1 MINIAVKSKCT
12 GCSACVQKCPKQCIS
27 LEEDSEGFR
36 YPKVKLSVCID
47 CGLCE
52 KVCPVLQ
59 QDKPRNPEIVYA
71 AKNSN
76 LSTRLASSSGG
87 IFALLAETILR
98 QNGVVFGARFDK
110 EWNVIHDYT
119 ESLNGLSVYLGSKYV
134 QSKIG
139 NTYKQAE
146 LFLKEG
152 RKVLFSGTPCQI
164 VGLKKYLRKDYDTL
178 LTVDFVCHGVPSP
191 MIWRDY
197 LNEKIRPLGVDGRNM
212 VSQLSLKDL
221 PVITGISFRDKRYG
235 WKKFGFSVRAKS
247 ASKADKNLVSQSVEV
262 TDKTLLYEPHKANL
276 YMKGFLKNLY
286 LRPSCYACPAKCGKS
301 GADYTLADFWGASTY
316 VGDFDDDKGLSAVLV
331 YKNKVNIESLDMAFK
346 VVGLND
352 ILSQNPA
359 VIKSSRMKGGRDQF
373 FQHYN
378 REHQIDLI
386 NRYSK
391 YTIKEN
397 IRYTAIKLF
406 VSLHLAKFI
415 KKIIRK

>member
-27 LEEDSEGFR
+27 FEEDSEGFY
-36 YPKVKLSVCID
+36 YPQVKLSLCIN

-52 KVCPVLQ
+52 NVCPVLH
-59 QDKPRNPEIVYA
+59 QDKPRTPEIVYA

-76 LSTRLASSSGG
+76 LATRLASSSGG

-98 QNGVVFGARFDK
+98 QNGVVFGARFDN
-110 EWNVIHDYT
+110 EWNVFHDYT
-119 ESLNGLSVYLGSKYV
+119 ESLDGLSVFLGSKYV

-139 NTYKQAE
+139 NTYKLAE
-146 LFLKEG
+146 QFLKEG

-164 VGLKKYLRKDYDTL
+164 AGLKRYLRKEYDNL

-197 LNEKIRPLGVDGRNM
+197 LNAKIRPLGVDGRNM
-212 VSQLSLKDL
+212 
-221 PVITGISFRDKRYG
+221 
-235 WKKFGFSVRAKS
+235 
-247 ASKADKNLVSQSVEV
+247 VSQSVEV

-331 YKNKVNIESLDMAFK
+331 YKNKVNIESFDMGFK

-359 VIKSSRMKGGRDQF
+359 VIKSSRMKGGRNQF

-397 IRYTAIKLF
+397 IRYTAIKLL

>member
-27 LEEDSEGFR
+27 FEEDREGFK

-59 QDKPRNPEIVYA
+59 QDKPRNPVIVYA

-87 IFALLAETILR
+87 IFALLAEIILR
-98 QNGVVFGARFDK
+98 QNGVVFGARFDN

-119 ESLNGLSVYLGSKYV
+119 DSLDGLSVFLGSKYV

-139 NTYKQAE
+139 NTYKLAE
-146 LFLKEG
+146 QFLKEG

-221 PVITGISFRDKRYG
+221 PVISFISFRDKRYG
-235 WKKFGFSVRAKS
+235 WKKFGFSVRVKS

-359 VIKSSRMKGGRDQF
+359 VIKSSRMKGGRDKF

-378 REHQIDLI
+378 RGHQVDLI

-397 IRYTAIKLF
+397 IRYTAIKLL
-406 VSLHLAKFI
+406 VGLHLAKFI
-415 KKIIRK
+415 KKVIGQ

>member
-27 LEEDSEGFR
+27 FEEDREGFK
-36 YPKVKLSVCID
+36 YPKVKLSECID

-59 QDKPRNPEIVYA
+59 QDKPRNPVIVYA

-98 QNGVVFGARFDK
+98 QNGVVFGARFDN

-119 ESLNGLSVYLGSKYV
+119 ESLDGLSVFLGSKYV

-164 VGLKKYLRKDYDTL
+164 VGLKKYLRKDYDNL

-262 TDKTLLYEPHKANL
+262 TGKTLLYEPHKANL

-331 YKNKVNIESLDMAFK
+331 YKNKVNIESLSMAFK
-346 VVGLND
+346 IVGLND
-352 ILSQNPA
+352 VLSQNPA
-359 VIKSSRMKGGRDQF
+359 VIKSSRKKGGRNKF

-378 REHQIDLI
+378 RGHQVDLI

-391 YTIKEN
+391 YTMKEN
-397 IRYTAIKLF
+397 IRYTAIKLL
-406 VSLHLAKFI
+406 VGLHLDKFI
-415 KKIIRK
+415 KKVIGK

>member
-27 LEEDSEGFR
+27 FEEDREGFK

-59 QDKPRNPEIVYA
+59 QDKPRNPVIVYA

-87 IFALLAETILR
+87 IFALLAETILK
-98 QNGVVFGARFDK
+98 QNGVVFGARFDI

-119 ESLNGLSVYLGSKYV
+119 ESLDGLSVFLGSKYV

-139 NTYKQAE
+139 NTYKYAE
-146 LFLKEG
+146 RFLKEG

-235 WKKFGFSVRAKS
+235 WKKYGFSVRAKS
-247 ASKADKNLVSQSVEV
+247 ASKADKNLVSQSVEI

-286 LRPSCYACPAKCGKS
+286 LRPSCYACPVKCGKS

-359 VIKSSRMKGGRDQF
+359 VIKSSRMKGGRDKF

-378 REHQIDLI
+378 RGHQVDLI

-397 IRYTAIKLF
+397 IRYTTIKLL
-406 VSLHLAKFI
+406 VGLHLDKFI
-415 KKIIRK
+415 KKVIGK

>member
-235 WKKFGFSVRAKS
+235 WKKYGFSVRAKS

>member
-27 LEEDSEGFR
+27 FEEDREGFK

-59 QDKPRNPEIVYA
+59 QDKPRNPVIVYA

-98 QNGVVFGARFDK
+98 QNGVVFGARFDI

-119 ESLNGLSVYLGSKYV
+119 ESLDGLSVFLGSKYV

-139 NTYKQAE
+139 NTYKYAE
-146 LFLKEG
+146 RFLKEG

-397 IRYTAIKLF
+397 IRYTAIKLL
-406 VSLHLAKFI
+406 VSLHLAKYI

>member
-27 LEEDSEGFR
+27 FEEDREGFK

-59 QDKPRNPEIVYA
+59 QDKPRNPVIVYA

-98 QNGVVFGARFDK
+98 QNGVVFGARFDN

-119 ESLNGLSVYLGSKYV
+119 ESLDGLSVFLGSKYV

-139 NTYKQAE
+139 YTYKYAE
-146 LFLKEG
+146 RFLKEG

-191 MIWRDY
+191 MIWRGY

-359 VIKSSRMKGGRDQF
+359 VIKSSRMKGGRDRF

-397 IRYTAIKLF
+397 IRYTAIKLL

>member
-27 LEEDSEGFR
+27 FEEDREGFK

-59 QDKPRNPEIVYA
+59 QDKPRNPVIVYA

-98 QNGVVFGARFDK
+98 QNGVVFGARFDN

-119 ESLNGLSVYLGSKYV
+119 ESLDGLSVFLGSKYV

-139 NTYKQAE
+139 NTYKYAE
-146 LFLKEG
+146 RFLKEG

-191 MIWRDY
+191 MIWRGY

-235 WKKFGFSVRAKS
+235 WKKYGFSVRAKS

-359 VIKSSRMKGGRDQF
+359 VIKSSRMKGGRDRF

-397 IRYTAIKLF
+397 IRYTAIKLL

>member
-27 LEEDSEGFR
+27 FEEDREGFK

-59 QDKPRNPEIVYA
+59 QDKPRNPVIVYA
-71 AKNSN
+71 AKNSD

-98 QNGVVFGARFDK
+98 QNGVVFGARFDI

-119 ESLNGLSVYLGSKYV
+119 ESLDGLSVFLGSKYV

-139 NTYKQAE
+139 NTYKYAE
-146 LFLKEG
+146 RFLKEG

-397 IRYTAIKLF
+397 IRYTAIKLL

>member
-27 LEEDSEGFR
+27 FEEDSEGFY
-36 YPKVKLSVCID
+36 YPQVKLSLCIN

-52 KVCPVLQ
+52 NVCPVLH
-59 QDKPRNPEIVYA
+59 QDKSRTPEIVYA

-87 IFALLAETILR
+87 IFALLADTILR
-98 QNGVVFGARFDK
+98 QNGVVFGARFDN

-119 ESLNGLSVYLGSKYV
+119 DSLDGLSVFLGSKYV

-139 NTYKQAE
+139 NTYKLAE
-146 LFLKEG
+146 QFLKDG

-164 VGLKKYLRKDYDTL
+164 VGLKKYLRKEYDNL

-197 LNEKIRPLGVDGRNM
+197 LNAKIRPLGVDGRNM

-235 WKKFGFSVRAKS
+235 WKKYGFSVRVKS

-286 LRPSCYACPAKCGKS
+286 LRPSCYACPTKCGKS

-359 VIKSSRMKGGRDQF
+359 VIKSSRIKGGRDKF

-378 REHQIDLI
+378 REHQVDLI

-397 IRYTAIKLF
+397 IRYTAIKLL
-406 VSLHLAKFI
+406 VGLHLAKFI
-415 KKIIRK
+415 KKVIGK

>member
-27 LEEDSEGFR
+27 FEEDREGFK

-59 QDKPRNPEIVYA
+59 QDKPRNPVIVYA

-98 QNGVVFGARFDK
+98 QNGVVFGARFDN

-119 ESLNGLSVYLGSKYV
+119 ESLDGLSVFLGSKYV

-139 NTYKQAE
+139 NTYKYAE
-146 LFLKEG
+146 RFLKEG

-191 MIWRDY
+191 MIWRGY

-359 VIKSSRMKGGRDQF
+359 VIKSSRMKGGRDRF

-397 IRYTAIKLF
+397 IRYTAIKLL

>member
-27 LEEDSEGFR
+27 FEEDREGFK

-59 QDKPRNPEIVYA
+59 QDKPRNPVIVYA

-98 QNGVVFGARFDK
+98 QNGVVFGARFDN

-119 ESLNGLSVYLGSKYV
+119 ESLDGLSVFLGSKYV

-139 NTYKQAE
+139 NTYKYAE
-146 LFLKEG
+146 RFLKEG

-191 MIWRDY
+191 MIWRGY

-235 WKKFGFSVRAKS
+235 WKKYGFSVRAKS

-316 VGDFDDDKGLSAVLV
+316 VEDFDDDKGLSAVLV

-359 VIKSSRMKGGRDQF
+359 VIKSSRMKGGRDRF

-397 IRYTAIKLF
+397 IRYTAIKLL

>member
-27 LEEDSEGFR
+27 FEEDREGFK
-36 YPKVKLSVCID
+36 YPKVKLSECID

-59 QDKPRNPEIVYA
+59 QDKPRNPVIVYA

-98 QNGVVFGARFDK
+98 QNGVVFGARFDN

-119 ESLNGLSVYLGSKYV
+119 ESLDGLSVFLGSKYV

-139 NTYKQAE
+139 NTYKYAE
-146 LFLKEG
+146 RFLKEG

-235 WKKFGFSVRAKS
+235 WKKYGFSVRAKS

-316 VGDFDDDKGLSAVLV
+316 VRDFDDDKGLSAVLV

-359 VIKSSRMKGGRDQF
+359 VIKSSRMKGGRDKF

-378 REHQIDLI
+378 RGHQVDLI

-397 IRYTAIKLF
+397 IRYTAIKLL
-406 VSLHLAKFI
+406 VGLHLDKFI
-415 KKIIRK
+415 KKVIGK

>member
-27 LEEDSEGFR
+27 FEEDSEGFY
-36 YPKVKLSVCID
+36 YPQVKLSLCIN

-52 KVCPVLQ
+52 NVCPVLH
-59 QDKPRNPEIVYA
+59 QDKPRTPEIVYA

-76 LSTRLASSSGG
+76 LATRLASSSGG

-98 QNGVVFGARFDK
+98 QNGVVFGARFDN
-110 EWNVIHDYT
+110 EWNVFHDYT
-119 ESLNGLSVYLGSKYV
+119 ESLDGLSVFLGSKYV

-139 NTYKQAE
+139 NTYKLAE
-146 LFLKEG
+146 QFLKEG

-164 VGLKKYLRKDYDTL
+164 AGLKRYLRKEYDNL

-359 VIKSSRMKGGRDQF
+359 VIKSSRMKGGRDKF

-378 REHQIDLI
+378 RGHQVDLI

-397 IRYTAIKLF
+397 IRYTTIKLL
-406 VSLHLAKFI
+406 VGLHLDKFI
-415 KKIIRK
+415 KKVIGK

>member
-27 LEEDSEGFR
+27 FEEDREGFK

-59 QDKPRNPEIVYA
+59 QDKPRNPVIVYA
-71 AKNSN
+71 AKNSD

-98 QNGVVFGARFDK
+98 QNGVVFGARFDI

-119 ESLNGLSVYLGSKYV
+119 ESLDGLSVFLGSKYV

-139 NTYKQAE
+139 NTYKYAE
-146 LFLKEG
+146 RFLKEG

-235 WKKFGFSVRAKS
+235 WKKYGFSVRAKS

-397 IRYTAIKLF
+397 IRYTAIKLL

>member
-27 LEEDSEGFR
+27 FEEDSEGFY
-36 YPKVKLSVCID
+36 YPQVKLSLCIN

-52 KVCPVLQ
+52 NVCPVLH
-59 QDKPRNPEIVYA
+59 QDKPRTPEIVYA

-76 LSTRLASSSGG
+76 LATRLASSSGG

-98 QNGVVFGARFDK
+98 QNGVVFGARFDN
-110 EWNVIHDYT
+110 EWNVFHDYT
-119 ESLNGLSVYLGSKYV
+119 ESLDGLSVFLGSKYV

-139 NTYKQAE
+139 NTYKLAE
-146 LFLKEG
+146 QFLKEG

-164 VGLKKYLRKDYDTL
+164 AGLKRYLRKEYDNL

-197 LNEKIRPLGVDGRNM
+197 LNAKIRPLGVDGRNM
-212 VSQLSLKDL
+212 
-221 PVITGISFRDKRYG
+221 
-235 WKKFGFSVRAKS
+235 
-247 ASKADKNLVSQSVEV
+247 VSQSVEV

-331 YKNKVNIESLDMAFK
+331 YKNKVNIESFDMGFK

-359 VIKSSRMKGGRDQF
+359 VIKSSRMKGGRNQF

-397 IRYTAIKLF
+397 IRYTAITLL

>member
-27 LEEDSEGFR
+27 FEEDREGFK

-59 QDKPRNPEIVYA
+59 QDKPRNPVIVYA

-98 QNGVVFGARFDK
+98 QNGVVFGARFDN

-119 ESLNGLSVYLGSKYV
+119 ESLDGLSVFLGSRYV

-139 NTYKQAE
+139 NTYKYAE
-146 LFLKEG
+146 RFLKEG

-191 MIWRDY
+191 MIWRGY

-235 WKKFGFSVRAKS
+235 WKKYGFSVRAKS

-359 VIKSSRMKGGRDQF
+359 VIKSSRMKGGRDRF

-397 IRYTAIKLF
+397 IRYTAIKLL

>member
-27 LEEDSEGFR
+27 FEEDSEGFY
-36 YPKVKLSVCID
+36 YPQVKLSLCIN

-52 KVCPVLQ
+52 NVCPVLH
-59 QDKPRNPEIVYA
+59 QDKSRTPEIVYA

-87 IFALLAETILR
+87 IFALLADTILR
-98 QNGVVFGARFDK
+98 QNGVVFGARFDN

-119 ESLNGLSVYLGSKYV
+119 DSLDGLSVFLGSKYV

-139 NTYKQAE
+139 NTYKLAE
-146 LFLKEG
+146 QFLKEG

-164 VGLKKYLRKDYDTL
+164 VGLKKYLRKEYDNL

-235 WKKFGFSVRAKS
+235 WKKFGFSVRVKS

-286 LRPSCYACPAKCGKS
+286 LRPSCYACPTKCGKS

-359 VIKSSRMKGGRDQF
+359 VIKSSRIKGGRDKF

-378 REHQIDLI
+378 REHQVDLI

-397 IRYTAIKLF
+397 IRYTAIKLL
-406 VSLHLAKFI
+406 VGLHLAKFI
-415 KKIIRK
+415 KKVIGK

>member
-1 MINIAVKSKCT
+1 MPNSW
-12 GCSACVQKCPKQCIS
+12 
-27 LEEDSEGFR
+27 LE
-36 YPKVKLSVCID
+36 
-47 CGLCE
+47 
-52 KVCPVLQ
+52 
-59 QDKPRNPEIVYA
+59 
-71 AKNSN
+71 
-76 LSTRLASSSGG
+76 
-87 IFALLAETILR
+87 
-98 QNGVVFGARFDK
+98 
-110 EWNVIHDYT
+110 
-119 ESLNGLSVYLGSKYV
+119 
-134 QSKIG
+134 
-139 NTYKQAE
+139 
-146 LFLKEG
+146 
-152 RKVLFSGTPCQI
+152 
-164 VGLKKYLRKDYDTL
+164 KYLRKDYDNL

-235 WKKFGFSVRAKS
+235 WKKYGFSVRAKS

-262 TDKTLLYEPHKANL
+262 TDKTLLYEPHKVNL

-397 IRYTAIKLF
+397 IRYTAIKLL

>member
-27 LEEDSEGFR
+27 FEEDSEGFY
-36 YPKVKLSVCID
+36 YPQVKLSLCIN

-52 KVCPVLQ
+52 NVCPVLH
-59 QDKPRNPEIVYA
+59 QDKPRTPEIVYA

-76 LSTRLASSSGG
+76 LATRLASSSGG

-98 QNGVVFGARFDK
+98 QNGVVFGARFDN
-110 EWNVIHDYT
+110 EWNVFHDYT
-119 ESLNGLSVYLGSKYV
+119 ESLDGLSVFLGSKYV

-139 NTYKQAE
+139 NTYKLAE
-146 LFLKEG
+146 QFLKEG

-164 VGLKKYLRKDYDTL
+164 AGLKRYLRKEYDNL

-197 LNEKIRPLGVDGRNM
+197 LNAKIRPLGVDGR
-212 VSQLSLKDL
+212 
-221 PVITGISFRDKRYG
+221 
-235 WKKFGFSVRAKS
+235 
-247 ASKADKNLVSQSVEV
+247 NLVSQSVEV

-331 YKNKVNIESLDMAFK
+331 YKNKVNIESFDMGFK

-359 VIKSSRMKGGRDQF
+359 VIKSSRMKGGRNQF

-397 IRYTAIKLF
+397 IRYTAITLF

>member
-27 LEEDSEGFR
+27 FEEDREGFK

-87 IFALLAETILR
+87 VFALLAETILR
-98 QNGVVFGARFDK
+98 QNGVVFGARFDN

-119 ESLNGLSVYLGSKYV
+119 ESLDGLSVFLGSKYV

-139 NTYKQAE
+139 NTYKYAE
-146 LFLKEG
+146 RFLKEG

-262 TDKTLLYEPHKANL
+262 TDKTLFYEPHKANL

-331 YKNKVNIESLDMAFK
+331 YTNKVNIESLGMAFK
-346 VVGLND
+346 VVNLND
-352 ILSQNPA
+352 VLSQNPA
-359 VIKSSRMKGGRDQF
+359 VIKSSRKKGGRNKF

-378 REHQIDLI
+378 REHQVDLI

-397 IRYTAIKLF
+397 IRYTAIKLL
-406 VSLHLAKFI
+406 VGLHLDKFI
-415 KKIIRK
+415 KKVIGK

>member
-1 MINIAVKSKCT
+1 MIKIEDKAKCT
-12 GCSACVQKCPKQCIS
+12 GCMACIQRCPRHCIT
-27 LEEDSEGFR
+27 LYEDSEGFS
-36 YPKVKLSVCID
+36 YPQVDLEKCVD

-52 KVCPVLQ
+52 KVCPEI
-59 QDKPRNPEIVYA
+59 DHNKPRTACKIYA
-71 AKNSN
+71 AKNRN
-76 LSTRLASSSGG
+76 QTIRLGSSSGG
-87 IFALLAETILR
+87 VFTLLAEAVLKE
-98 QNGVVFGARFDK
+98 QGVVFGAKFDAL
-110 EWNVIHDYT
+110 WNVVHDYT
-119 ESLNGLSVYLGSKYV
+119 ESIEGLEAFRGSKYV
-134 QSKIG
+134 QSRIG
-139 NTYKQAE
+139 ESYIKVEQ
-146 LFLKEG
+146 FLKDG
-152 RKVLFSGTPCQI
+152 RRVLFSGSPCQ
-164 VGLKKYLRKDYDTL
+164 VAGLKKFLRKDYDNL
-178 LTVDFVCHGVPSP
+178 VTVDFVCHGVPSP

-197 LNEKIRPLGVDGRNM
+197 LNDIIRPKGVDGRNM

-247 ASKADKNLVSQSVEV
+247 ASKADKNLVSQSVEI

-331 YKNKVNIESLDMAFK
+331 YKNKVNIESLDMGFK

-359 VIKSSRMKGGRDQF
+359 VIKSSRMKGGRDKF

-378 REHQIDLI
+378 RGHQVDLI

-397 IRYTAIKLF
+397 IRYTTIKLL
-406 VSLHLAKFI
+406 VGLHLDKFI
-415 KKIIRK
+415 KKVIRK

>member
-27 LEEDSEGFR
+27 FEEDREGFK
-36 YPKVKLSVCID
+36 YPKVKLSACID

-59 QDKPRNPEIVYA
+59 QDKPRNPVIVYA

-98 QNGVVFGARFDK
+98 QNGVVFGARFDN

-119 ESLNGLSVYLGSKYV
+119 ESLDGLSVFLGSKYV

-139 NTYKQAE
+139 NTYKYAE
-146 LFLKEG
+146 RFLKEG
-152 RKVLFSGTPCQI
+152 RKVLFSGAPCQI

-235 WKKFGFSVRAKS
+235 WKKFGFSVRVKS

-286 LRPSCYACPAKCGKS
+286 LRPSCYACPTKCGKS

-331 YKNKVNIESLDMAFK
+331 YTNKVNIESLGMTFK
-346 VVGLND
+346 VVDLND
-352 ILSQNPA
+352 VISQNPA
-359 VIKSSRMKGGRDQF
+359 LIMSSRKKGGRNKF

-397 IRYTAIKLF
+397 IRYTAIKLL

>member
-1 MINIAVKSKCT
+1 
-12 GCSACVQKCPKQCIS
+12 
-27 LEEDSEGFR
+27 
-36 YPKVKLSVCID
+36 
-47 CGLCE
+47 
-52 KVCPVLQ
+52 
-59 QDKPRNPEIVYA
+59 
-71 AKNSN
+71 
-76 LSTRLASSSGG
+76 
-87 IFALLAETILR
+87 
-98 QNGVVFGARFDK
+98 
-110 EWNVIHDYT
+110 
-119 ESLNGLSVYLGSKYV
+119 
-134 QSKIG
+134 
-139 NTYKQAE
+139 
-146 LFLKEG
+146 LKEG

-164 VGLKKYLRKDYDTL
+164 AGLKRYLRKEYDNL

-197 LNEKIRPLGVDGRNM
+197 LNAKIRPLGVDGRNM

-331 YKNKVNIESLDMAFK
+331 YKNKVNIESFDMGFK

-359 VIKSSRMKGGRDQF
+359 VIKSSRMKGGRNQF

-397 IRYTAIKLF
+397 IRYTAIKLL

>member
-27 LEEDSEGFR
+27 FEEDREGFK

-59 QDKPRNPEIVYA
+59 QDKPRNPVIVYA

-98 QNGVVFGARFDK
+98 QNGVVFGARFDN

-119 ESLNGLSVYLGSKYV
+119 ESLDGLSVFLGSKYV

-139 NTYKQAE
+139 NTYKYAE
-146 LFLKEG
+146 RFLKEG

-191 MIWRDY
+191 MIWRGY

-316 VGDFDDDKGLSAVLV
+316 VEDFDDDKGLSAVLV

-359 VIKSSRMKGGRDQF
+359 VIKSSRMKGGRDRF

-397 IRYTAIKLF
+397 IRYTAIKLL

>member
-27 LEEDSEGFR
+27 FEEDREGFK

-59 QDKPRNPEIVYA
+59 QDRPRNPVIVYA

-98 QNGVVFGARFDK
+98 QNGVVFGARFDN

-119 ESLNGLSVYLGSKYV
+119 ESLDGLSVFLGSKYV

-139 NTYKQAE
+139 NTYKYAE
-146 LFLKEG
+146 RFLKEG

-191 MIWRDY
+191 MIWRGY

-359 VIKSSRMKGGRDQF
+359 VIKSSRMKGGRDKF

-378 REHQIDLI
+378 RGHQVDLI

-391 YTIKEN
+391 
-397 IRYTAIKLF
+397 
-406 VSLHLAKFI
+406 SLLSN
-415 KKIIRK
+415 KIGQFDL

>member
-27 LEEDSEGFR
+27 FEEDREGFK

-59 QDKPRNPEIVYA
+59 QDKPRNPVIVYA

-98 QNGVVFGARFDK
+98 QNGVVFGARFDN

-119 ESLNGLSVYLGSKYV
+119 ESLDGLSVFLGSKYV

-139 NTYKQAE
+139 NTYKYAE
-146 LFLKEG
+146 RFLKEG

-164 VGLKKYLRKDYDTL
+164 VGLKKYLRKNYDTL

-191 MIWRDY
+191 MIWRGY

-235 WKKFGFSVRAKS
+235 WKKYGFSVRAKS

-359 VIKSSRMKGGRDQF
+359 VIKSSRMKGGRDRF

-397 IRYTAIKLF
+397 IRYTAIKLL

>member
-1 MINIAVKSKCT
+1 M
-12 GCSACVQKCPKQCIS
+12 
-27 LEEDSEGFR
+27 
-36 YPKVKLSVCID
+36 
-47 CGLCE
+47 
-52 KVCPVLQ
+52 
-59 QDKPRNPEIVYA
+59 
-71 AKNSN
+71 
-76 LSTRLASSSGG
+76 
-87 IFALLAETILR
+87 
-98 QNGVVFGARFDK
+98 
-110 EWNVIHDYT
+110 
-119 ESLNGLSVYLGSKYV
+119 
-134 QSKIG
+134 
-139 NTYKQAE
+139 
-146 LFLKEG
+146 
-152 RKVLFSGTPCQI
+152 
-164 VGLKKYLRKDYDTL
+164 
-178 LTVDFVCHGVPSP
+178 
-191 MIWRDY
+191 
-197 LNEKIRPLGVDGRNM
+197 
-212 VSQLSLKDL
+212 
-221 PVITGISFRDKRYG
+221 
-235 WKKFGFSVRAKS
+235 
-247 ASKADKNLVSQSVEV
+247 VSQSVEV

-331 YKNKVNIESLDMAFK
+331 YKNKVNIESFDMGFK

-359 VIKSSRMKGGRDQF
+359 VIKSSRMKGGRNQF

-397 IRYTAIKLF
+397 IRYTAITLF

>member
-27 LEEDSEGFR
+27 FEEDREGFK
-36 YPKVKLSVCID
+36 YPKVKLSECID

-59 QDKPRNPEIVYA
+59 QDKPRNPVIVYA

-98 QNGVVFGARFDK
+98 QNGVVFGARFDN

-119 ESLNGLSVYLGSKYV
+119 ESLDGLSVFLGSKYV

-139 NTYKQAE
+139 NTYKYAE
-146 LFLKEG
+146 RFLKEG

-316 VGDFDDDKGLSAVLV
+316 VRDFDDDKGLSAVLV

-359 VIKSSRMKGGRDQF
+359 VIKSSRMKGGRDKF

-378 REHQIDLI
+378 RGHQVDLI

-397 IRYTAIKLF
+397 IRYTAIKLL
-406 VSLHLAKFI
+406 VGLHLDKFI
-415 KKIIRK
+415 KKVIGK

>member
-27 LEEDSEGFR
+27 FEEDREGFK

-52 KVCPVLQ
+52 KLCPVLQ
-59 QDKPRNPEIVYA
+59 QDKPRNPVIVYA

-98 QNGVVFGARFDK
+98 QNGVVFGARFDN

-119 ESLNGLSVYLGSKYV
+119 ESLDGLSVFLGSKYV

-139 NTYKQAE
+139 NTYKYAE
-146 LFLKEG
+146 RFLKEG

-191 MIWRDY
+191 MIWRGY

-359 VIKSSRMKGGRDQF
+359 VIKSSRMKGGRDRF

-397 IRYTAIKLF
+397 IRYTAIKLL

>member
-27 LEEDSEGFR
+27 FEEDREGFK

-98 QNGVVFGARFDK
+98 QNGVVFGARFDN
-110 EWNVIHDYT
+110 EWSVIHDYT
-119 ESLNGLSVYLGSKYV
+119 ESLDGLSVFLGSKYV

-139 NTYKQAE
+139 NTYKYAE
-146 LFLKEG
+146 RFLKEG

-197 LNEKIRPLGVDGRNM
+197 LNAKIRPLGVDGRNM

-235 WKKFGFSVRAKS
+235 WKKYGFSVRAKS

-359 VIKSSRMKGGRDQF
+359 VIKSSRMKGGRDKF

-378 REHQIDLI
+378 RGHQVDLI
-386 NRYSK
+386 NR
-391 YTIKEN
+391 TCWRN
-397 IRYTAIKLF
+397 
-406 VSLHLAKFI
+406 
-415 KKIIRK
+415 